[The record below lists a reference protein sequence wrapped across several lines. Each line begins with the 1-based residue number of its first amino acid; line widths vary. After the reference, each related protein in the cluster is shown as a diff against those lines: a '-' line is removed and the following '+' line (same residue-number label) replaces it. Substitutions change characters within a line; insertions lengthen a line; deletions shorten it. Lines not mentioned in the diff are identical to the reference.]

1 MLFVIIDEYSF
12 IDSDM
17 LYKLD
22 LRLKELKQKQTLDF
36 GGVSVLF
43 FGDILQLRPVR
54 ARYICEEP
62 NSESFSISHLIDPLW
77 KKFEVIIL
85 NKNHRQGKDMEYA
98 NILNRI
104 RQGNIQDD
112 DLKVLNTRVRSVNHP
127 DIPKNALVVTCTNK
141 EVNRINEERLST
153 ISSKE
158 YIIQAMNR
166 SQITKPLIQGV
177 Y

>member
-1 MLFVIIDEYSF
+1 
-12 IDSDM
+12 
-17 LYKLD
+17 
-22 LRLKELKQKQTLDF
+22 
-36 GGVSVLF
+36 
-43 FGDILQLRPVR
+43 
-54 ARYICEEP
+54 
-62 NSESFSISHLIDPLW
+62 
-77 KKFEVIIL
+77 
-85 NKNHRQGKDMEYA
+85 MEYA

-141 EVNRINEERLST
+141 EVNRINEEVLST

-166 SQITKPLIQGV
+166 SQTQKITKPLIDATGAIRNTPLQK
-177 Y
+177 